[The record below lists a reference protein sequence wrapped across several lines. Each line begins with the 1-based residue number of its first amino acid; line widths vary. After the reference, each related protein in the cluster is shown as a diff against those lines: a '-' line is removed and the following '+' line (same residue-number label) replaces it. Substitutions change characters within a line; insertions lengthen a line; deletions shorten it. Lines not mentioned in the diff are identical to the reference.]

1 MIAKRLI
8 TAVRRNH
15 ALEHA
20 TVAVLLGRLGPT
32 VRLVGRAA
40 PNGFYIYGRIP
51 TDTLET
57 SAREGLSRL
66 QAGEAGLAVTPF
78 CGTNIAVAG
87 VLAGTFSMLT
97 MRRGQQL
104 SRIPNVFIAAM
115 AGVVLSQ
122 PLGRLLQK
130 YVTTEANLGGTN
142 ITSVRRSLGG
152 WMHKVQTASR

>member
-1 MIAKRLI
+1 MIVKRVI

-32 VRLVGRAA
+32 VRLVGRAT
-40 PNGFYIYGRIP
+40 PNGFYLYGRLP
-51 TDTLET
+51 TDAIES

-66 QAGEAGLAVTPF
+66 QNGEAGLAVTPF

-87 VLAGTFSMLT
+87 VLAGSFSMLS
-97 MRRGQQL
+97 MRRSHEL
-104 SRIPNVFIAAM
+104 SRLPNVFMAAM
-115 AGVVLSQ
+115 AGIVLAQ

-130 YVTTEANLGGTN
+130 YVTTEANLAETN
-142 ITSVRRSLGG
+142 ILGIRRSLGG
-152 WMHKVQTASR
+152 WMHKVQTSSR